1 MCSLSVIENNK
12 RIMISIVIPTLN
24 EAEGIGKTI
33 SNIPMET
40 LKKMGFKIEV
50 IVVDGGSIDGT
61 DKIAKELGA
70 HVIYEPR
77 RGYGRAY
84 KTGFREAK
92 GDIIVTLDGDGT
104 YPSEVLPQLID
115 LLIRGNLDMITTR
128 RVPEH
133 GAMSRVNAFG
143 NYVLSI
149 LIRLLLRVNFKDSQS
164 GMWVIRRNALKD
176 IIPRCDGMEF
186 SEEIKIKAYLC
197 GKRIY
202 EVQIPYRKRAG
213 KPKLKNFRDG
223 LRNLL
228 YIFVIFLRSHFGRRC
243 YK

>member
-1 MCSLSVIENNK
+1 VFGLTITENSK
-12 RIMISIVIPTLN
+12 RFIISIVIPTLN
-24 EAEGIGKTI
+24 EAEGIRITI
-33 SNIPMET
+33 NNIPMEN
-40 LKKMGFKIEV
+40 LKKMGAEVEV

-92 GDIIVTLDGDGT
+92 GDIIVALDGDAT

-164 GMWVIRRNALKD
+164 GMWIIRRNALKD